1 MQLLAAIVAMAKMH
15 TQSQTFAT
23 WSDGLSS
30 CVTSVWTS
38 TGENTEMSYVAT
50 TGAGTIDCMSWLT
63 SLVLAHLT
71 LASLRHHMLSWLT
84 AAVEVVVPHVL
95 SREVMVAHL
104 CLVQ

>member
-1 MQLLAAIVAMAKMH
+1 MVGRSQLFVSPLCGRA
-15 TQSQTFAT
+15 
-23 WSDGLSS
+23 
-30 CVTSVWTS
+30 
-38 TGENTEMSYVAT
+38 
-50 TGAGTIDCMSWLT
+50 IDCMSWLT

-71 LASLRHHMLSWLT
+71 LARLRHHMLSWLT